1 MTQRVIGV
9 REGGVGEVTRRARDG
24 IVGRQNRIVKKQAS
38 QFFFFDGRRVVLFV
52 VNFFRPNNFSFRWKG
67 KAKRQDNQHNENEE
81 GITFSNH
88 LIEAEKEEHN
98 FRMYS

>member
-38 QFFFFDGRRVVLFV
+38 QFFFFEGRGIVLFA

-67 KAKRQDNQHNENEE
+67 KAQRK
-81 GITFSNH
+81 NH
-88 LIEAEKEEHN
+88 E
-98 FRMYS
+98 